1 MSTRRAKQI
10 IYGMFYFVIW
20 VAFIAV
26 VWLAVR
32 FIAPSAPAATPCT
45 VSTCAPTSTAPIS
58 VSPVTTFLSSPGH
71 YTFLAQVQ
79 DTDPDYAVSYF
90 DYSID
95 LEDSSGTVLQ
105 SIPENSFIYA
115 GQTKYLVVP
124 NVEIPQAPVNVV
136 LSVKDAYWAATSS
149 LGTIPAFTT
158 ENLTT
163 GETSS
168 TVSVSGEITNANLS
182 VTSYVFVDVIFIG
195 GDGSPVGASQTELNN
210 VAPNQTV
217 DFSVEYPQT
226 GPIDP
231 TKSQVVVYGIK

>member
-10 IYGMFYFVIW
+10 VYGMFYLVLW
-20 VAFIAV
+20 AVFIAV
-26 VWLAVR
+26 IWFAVKL
-32 FIAPSAPAATPCT
+32 FVPSAPAVAPCT
-45 VSTCAPTSTAPIS
+45 TSTCAPTSTAPIS
-58 VSPVTTFLSSPGH
+58 VSPVVTFLSSPGH

-105 SIPENSFIYA
+105 SVPENSFIYA

-124 NVEIPQAPVNVV
+124 NVEVSQPPVNVS
-136 LSVKDAYWAATSS
+136 LSVKDAYWTATSS

-158 ENLTT
+158 ENLTA

-168 TVSVSGEITNANLS
+168 TVSVGGEITNTNLS
-182 VTSYVFVDVIFIG
+182 VTRYVFVDVIFVG
-195 GDGSPVGASQTELNN
+195 TDGSPAGASQTELNN
-210 VAPNQTV
+210 VAPDQIVN
-217 DFSVEYPQT
+217 FSVAYPQT
-226 GPIDP
+226 GSIDP